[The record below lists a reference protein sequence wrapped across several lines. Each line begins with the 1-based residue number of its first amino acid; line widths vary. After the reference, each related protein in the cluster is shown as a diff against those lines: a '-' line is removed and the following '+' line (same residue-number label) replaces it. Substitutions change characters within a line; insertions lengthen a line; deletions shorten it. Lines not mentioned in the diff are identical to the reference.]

1 MVPNNVT
8 IQNTLEQNTAN
19 MILYE
24 DSFAKIAFFTK
35 QIPNWEIPIFYF
47 DFDLQYTGFVRAGIT
62 PPLKNLTL
70 LYPENGSLREDLK
83 SVIEKISKKR
93 SLVIIDSLNG
103 FFNNLEG
110 EKDIGRLIN
119 SFLMLLASSGNHTKS
134 TVLVGILSKLNDENK
149 WVLHNTGRHVIE
161 NEHFTNIQLAR
172 SENNILIND
181 NLVSSEISK
190 SYGTTTSFSIL

>member
-1 MVPNNVT
+1 MVPKKT
-8 IQNTLEQNTAN
+8 AIQNILEQNTMN
-19 MILYE
+19 MIFYD
-24 DSFAKIAFFTK
+24 DSFAKTAFFTK
-35 QIPNWEIPIFYF
+35 EIPNWEIPIFYF
-47 DFDLQYTGFVRAGIT
+47 DFDLQYTGFVKAGIT

-93 SLVIIDSLNG
+93 SLVIIDSFNG
-103 FFNNLEG
+103 FFNILEG

-149 WVLHNTGRHVIE
+149 WVLYNTGRRVIDS
-161 NEHFTNIQLAR
+161 EHFTKIQLIK
-172 SENNILIND
+172 SENSIVTKVLNPDNSSHSHLIL
-181 NLVSSEISK
+181 
-190 SYGTTTSFSIL
+190 